1 MTKRYYNILIKP
13 EIPTTFHC
21 TKALAFG
28 VFDEDETLAMMRAVD
43 ASYTKERLIKSTI
56 KLEKEVEENSD
67 E

>member
-1 MTKRYYNILIKP
+1 MTKRYYNVLIKP
-13 EIPTTFHC
+13 DIPTHNTR
-21 TKALAFG
+21 ALAFG
-28 VFDEDETLAMMRAVD
+28 MFDEDETLAMMRAVD